1 MPSHRFLFSVVLGG
15 SVLAAGCR
23 TVQPPTP
30 LGNATAGHVYRV
42 YYLGGQSNME
52 GFGFASDLPAE
63 FKTPHPTAYIYEA
76 NSTADN
82 QPVDGHG
89 VWQRVLPGHGLGFRT
104 DGASNRL
111 SDRFGPELAFAQR
124 MAALE
129 PDVRV
134 AIVKYARGGSS
145 LASGASGFGTWDPDF
160 AEGSGVNSY
169 DQFLAT
175 VRLAVRDA
183 DIDGDGRIDRL
194 IPAGMV
200 WMQGESDGAFSEATA
215 RAYDANLRRLMGL
228 MRAALR
234 DDDLPIVLG
243 RINDSRA
250 GTANP
255 LIPWA
260 SVVQATQAHFVA
272 TDKHAALV
280 TSTSSYHFIEDGW
293 HYTSRDYLD
302 LGAQFAEAMHRLRSG
317 K

>member
-1 MPSHRFLFSVVLGG
+1 M
-15 SVLAAGCR
+15 
-23 TVQPPTP
+23 
-30 LGNATAGHVYRV
+30 YRV

-82 QPVDGHG
+82 QPVDGLG
-89 VWQRVLPGHGLGFRT
+89 VWQRVQPGHGLGFRT
-104 DGASNRL
+104 DGISNRL

-129 PDVRV
+129 PDARV

-160 AEGSGVNSY
+160 AEGNGVNSY

-175 VRLAVRDA
+175 IRLAVRDA

-194 IPAGMV
+194 IPAGIV

-215 RAYDANLRRLMGL
+215 RAYEANLRRLMGL

-260 SVVQATQAHFVA
+260 SAVQAAQARFA
-272 TDKHAALV
+272 STDKHASLV

-302 LGAQFAEAMHRLRSG
+302 LGTQFADAMHRLRGG

>member
-1 MPSHRFLFSVVLGG
+1 MPSHRLLFSVVLGG
-15 SVLAAGCR
+15 SLLAAGCR
-23 TVQPPTP
+23 TAAPPAP
-30 LGNATAGHVYRV
+30 LGDATAGHVYRV

-52 GFGFASDLPAE
+52 GFGFVSDLPAE

-82 QPVDGHG
+82 QPVDGLG
-89 VWQRVLPGHGLGFRT
+89 VWQRVQPGHGLGFRT
-104 DGASNRL
+104 DGNSNRL
-111 SDRFGPELAFAQR
+111 SDRFGPELAFAHR

-129 PDVRV
+129 PDSRV

-145 LASGASGFGTWDPDF
+145 LASGASGFGTWDPDD
-160 AEGSGVNSY
+160 SGVNSY

-175 VRLAVRDA
+175 IRLAVRDA

-194 IPAGMV
+194 IPAGIV

-250 GTANP
+250 GTAHP

-260 SVVQATQAHFVA
+260 SVVQAAQARFA
-272 TDKHAALV
+272 STDKRASLV

-302 LGAQFAEAMHRLRSG
+302 LGTQFADAMHRLRGG

>member
-1 MPSHRFLFSVVLGG
+1 
-15 SVLAAGCR
+15 
-23 TVQPPTP
+23 
-30 LGNATAGHVYRV
+30 
-42 YYLGGQSNME
+42 ME

-63 FKTPHPTAYIYEA
+63 FMSPHPTAYIYEA
-76 NSTADN
+76 NPTPDN
-82 QPVDGHG
+82 QPVDGRG
-89 VWQRVLPGHGLGFRT
+89 VWERVQPGHGLGFRT
-104 DGASNRL
+104 DGSSNRL
-111 SDRFGPELAFAQR
+111 SDRFGPELAFAHR

-129 PDVRV
+129 SDARV

-160 AEGSGVNSY
+160 AEGNGVNSY

-175 VRLAVRDA
+175 IHLAVRDA

-194 IPAGMV
+194 IPAGIV
-200 WMQGESDGAFSEATA
+200 WMQGESDGAFSEASA
-215 RAYDANLRRLMGL
+215 RAYEVNLRRMMGL

-260 SVVQATQAHFVA
+260 SVVQATQARFA
-272 TDKHAALV
+272 STDRHASLV
-280 TSTSSYHFIEDGW
+280 SSTSGYHFIEDGW
-293 HYTSRDYLD
+293 HYTSGDYLD
-302 LGAQFAEAMHRLRSG
+302 LGTQFAEAMHRLRGG